1 MQYSF
6 INSSLKKS
14 YIRLLIITFLFF
26 LLSLFFCHLDE
37 VVLCE
42 GTIRPVQE
50 SSDVISLYSG
60 KVTNVLYKNAQFV
73 NKGDLLFEQDCSY
86 EKEGLQNYRNLKV
99 LYEQHV
105 DSLKRLQ
112 ELLLETTE
120 KKCPYDGIYVKE
132 NAEYASFINQYKK
145 YQNEVKIKKNYYE
158 RQKVLYPSVIS
169 KQELENAENDYF
181 QVELNFKY
189 WLEEKKIQVLE
200 NYSDFS
206 QKLKNTELEIMRLQ
220 KIVSDASVR
229 ARETGFINEKQKI
242 SAGESLNI
250 GTQIATIVP
259 DSLDLLAVINIS
271 NSSISKIKIGQNVIF
286 QISDLPYTK
295 YGKLEGKIIL
305 IPADAIESDNPYYP
319 VEVKLDKGSLTYK
332 KETIKL
338 KVGTKVNAKII
349 TDSNTIFQKII
360 GKLVSYDK

>member
-6 INSSLKKS
+6 INGRLKKS

-60 KVTNVLYKNAQFV
+60 IVTNVYYKNAQYV
-73 NKGDLLFEQDCSY
+73 NKGDVLFEQDCSY
-86 EKEGLQNYRNLKV
+86 EKEELQNYINLKG

-105 DSLKRLQ
+105 DSIKTLQ
-112 ELLLETTE
+112 ELLLKTTVND
-120 KKCPYDGIYVKE
+120 CPYVEINVKQ
-132 NAEYASFINQYKK
+132 NAEYSSFINQYKK
-145 YQNEVKIKKNYYE
+145 YQSEVKTKKNYFN
-158 RQKVLYPSVIS
+158 RQKMLYPSVIS
-169 KQELENAENDYF
+169 RQDLENAENDYY
-181 QVELNFKY
+181 QTELNFKY
-189 WLEEKKIQVLE
+189 WLEEQKTQVLE
-200 NYSDFS
+200 NYSDYS
-206 QKLKNTELEIMRLQ
+206 QKLKNTELNIIRLQ
-220 KIVSDASVR
+220 KIVADASVR
-229 ARETGFINEKQKI
+229 AREAGFINEKQKI
-242 SAGESLNI
+242 SAGESLNAGI
-250 GTQIATIVP
+250 QIATIVP

-305 IPADAIESDNPYYP
+305 IPADAIESDNPYFP

-349 TDSNTIFQKII
+349 TDSNTIFQKMI